1 MSNKVELTIEEKGSE
16 GSRYEYLPSYLKVI
30 FLILT
35 TAGIITSIFYLF
47 SIRISGQVINQVT
60 YFYLFMG
67 AFVPCAF
74 LILPMRRNQKTV
86 PWYDLLAAGIGLLI
100 PIYFSLHEYEISQ
113 IGWSQPPDQFKLLLA
128 LIYCIFLLEMGRRL
142 AGTVFLAVNVII
154 GLYPLVAEHLP
165 GVFFGKSFPLSGIIG
180 RNMFGY
186 DGVIGLPC
194 QVVAELLLGFLIFA
208 GILIATGAGKFFLN
222 LSLSILGQYRG
233 GPAKV
238 AVLSSAFF
246 GSLSGNPLANIVGT
260 GSVTIPAMKRTGFT
274 ATYAA
279 AIEACASSGGIL
291 MPPVMGAVA
300 FVMAGF
306 LGVDY
311 SVIILIAIIPSF
323 LYFFGL
329 LMQVDAYAARC
340 RLKGLPREE
349 IPSLKKTL
357 KQGWPFVVI
366 LIFLVWG
373 LVYMKWSLY
382 TPYYAS
388 ALMIILSY
396 STRETRLTPKKLIDS
411 IAMIGKLISQTAAAL
426 LPMCFILIGVVST
439 GVSGSLTS
447 TLISATGGNILLILL
462 VGVVACYILGMA
474 GLVVPAYI
482 FLSLSMAPAAIK
494 AANLNE
500 MAVHI
505 FIIYYA
511 LIGGITPPV
520 APGAFVAAALAG
532 SRPMKTAVTC
542 MRLGVVLYFIPFFF
556 VFNPSLILQGS
567 IFEALYLFVL
577 CIIGIT
583 FIAGGL
589 EGYLIK
595 LGEIRLWSRLFFIMA
610 GFLIAFPEWNTTFAG
625 IVLVIIILALR
636 YLTEKQSAPVT

>member
-1 MSNKVELTIEEKGSE
+1 
-16 GSRYEYLPSYLKVI
+16 
-30 FLILT
+30 
-35 TAGIITSIFYLF
+35 
-47 SIRISGQVINQVT
+47 
-60 YFYLFMG
+60 
-67 AFVPCAF
+67 
-74 LILPMRRNQKTV
+74 
-86 PWYDLLAAGIGLLI
+86 
-100 PIYFSLHEYEISQ
+100 
-113 IGWSQPPDQFKLLLA
+113 
-128 LIYCIFLLEMGRRL
+128 
-142 AGTVFLAVNVII
+142 
-154 GLYPLVAEHLP
+154 
-165 GVFFGKSFPLSGIIG
+165 
-180 RNMFGY
+180 
-186 DGVIGLPC
+186 
-194 QVVAELLLGFLIFA
+194 
-208 GILIATGAGKFFLN
+208 
-222 LSLSILGQYRG
+222 
-233 GPAKV
+233 
-238 AVLSSAFF
+238 
-246 GSLSGNPLANIVGT
+246 
-260 GSVTIPAMKRTGFT
+260 
-274 ATYAA
+274 
-279 AIEACASSGGIL
+279 
-291 MPPVMGAVA
+291 
-300 FVMAGF
+300 
-306 LGVDY
+306 
-311 SVIILIAIIPSF
+311 
-323 LYFFGL
+323 
-329 LMQVDAYAARC
+329 
-340 RLKGLPREE
+340 
-349 IPSLKKTL
+349 
-357 KQGWPFVVI
+357 
-366 LIFLVWG
+366 
-373 LVYMKWSLY
+373 
-382 TPYYAS
+382 
-388 ALMIILSY
+388 
-396 STRETRLTPKKLIDS
+396 
-411 IAMIGKLISQTAAAL
+411 
-426 LPMCFILIGVVST
+426 VST

-636 YLTEKQSAPVT
+636 YLTEKQSAPVI